1 MKIGWQYTKL
11 AYCTNIQA
19 YFFWPT
25 LYSYNNYVYYG
36 FTEQINK
43 LDYYCRWCWWSG
55 FIGYYVA

>member
-43 LDYYCRWCWWSG
+43 LDYYCR
-55 FIGYYVA
+55 